1 MESRS
6 ILHYEQYQVTSQTDW
21 LSVEAPLEIQLVCG
35 RGKDRRRSTLAITMR
50 SPGHDDLLA
59 LGFLFTEGIL
69 PDRAA
74 ILECTQPRRLGK
86 SPLENVIEV
95 HLHPDLEVD
104 LAQLN
109 RHFYT
114 SSSCGV
120 CGKTSID
127 NVTRQ
132 IAQVLPVES
141 PRLRPELF
149 YQLPEKLR
157 ARQPAFRQ
165 TGGQH
170 AVALFDATGD
180 CLACFEDVG
189 RHNAMDKLIGSAL
202 MQGLLPLHE
211 HIVMV
216 SGRASFELV
225 QKALMAGVPALAAV
239 GAPSSL
245 AVDLADVHGMTL
257 LGFVREHSLNV
268 YSGAQRFKP

>member
-6 ILHYEQYQVTSQTDW
+6 ILRYEQQQATNQTDW
-21 LSVEAPLEIQLVCG
+21 LSVEAPLEIQLVSG
-35 RGKDRRRSTLAITMR
+35 RGKERRRSTLAITMR

-59 LGFLFTEGIL
+59 LGFLFTEGVL
-69 PDRAA
+69 PDRAT
-74 ILECTQPRRLGK
+74 ILECAQPQRLGK
-86 SPLENVIEV
+86 APVENVIEV

-132 IAQVLPVES
+132 ITQLLPVAS

-149 YQLPEKLR
+149 YQLPEKLK

-170 AVALFDATGD
+170 AVALFNTAGD

-202 MQGLLPLHE
+202 MQDLLPLHE

-225 QKALMAGVPALAAV
+225 QKALMAGVTALAAV

-245 AVDLADVHGMTL
+245 AVELADAHGMTL
-257 LGFVREHSLNV
+257 VGFVREHSLNV
-268 YSGAQRFKP
+268 YSGAQRFKS